1 MTKRTQPQLAT
12 VKGTELIEIQQVV
25 KTFSNA
31 AGEFTALRGID
42 LTLNRGEF
50 VAIIG
55 KSGSG
60 KSTLLNMLT
69 GIDHPT
75 AGKVL
80 VDEVDIYALS
90 ESKRS
95 LWRGRNLGIVFQF
108 FQLLPML
115 NLLENVMLP
124 MDYVG
129 MYDVDERPKRAMELL
144 RMVGLEEQA
153 QKLPRAISTGQ
164 QQSAAIA
171 RALSTDAPIIVADEP
186 TGNLDSRSA
195 NHIIDLF
202 TELSEHGK
210 TIVMVTHDSTMTK
223 RTSRTVVISDG
234 VLVNETIAQAL
245 PLLSQSL
252 MKELGN
258 KVEKLHFQPGET
270 ILRSKEPV
278 EKFFMIAKGN
288 VDVVLHG
295 RRKEDLVVSQLGAND
310 FFGEIELMRGGKSI
324 ASVRAASDNP
334 VELLAFSRDDFNWL
348 MQESPLTEK
357 AIGNIVRKNQV
368 PHKKSPFRDASFV
381 YLQISCL
388 TVHFPQGCHGFLR
401 KVFRA
406 AQIFRGV

>member
-1 MTKRTQPQLAT
+1 MMDHTQPTLASAN
-12 VKGTELIEIQQVV
+12 KKSMIEMQQVV
-25 KTFSNA
+25 KTFVNA
-31 AGEFTALRGID
+31 AGEFTALRGVD
-42 LTLNRGEF
+42 LTLNQGEF

-75 AGKVL
+75 TGKVIVEG
-80 VDEVDIYALS
+80 VDVYALS

-129 MYDVDERPKRAMELL
+129 MYDIDERPKKAMELL
-144 RMVGLEEQA
+144 RMVGLEEHA
-153 QKLPRAISTGQ
+153 QKLPRAVSTGQ

-202 TELSEHGK
+202 AQLSERGK
-210 TIVMVTHDSTMTK
+210 TIVMVTHDPSMTK

-234 VLVNETIAQAL
+234 SLVNETIAQAL
-245 PLLSQSL
+245 PLLSQPL
-252 MKELGN
+252 MRELSD
-258 KVEKLHFQPGET
+258 KTEKLYYRSGET

-278 EKFFMIAKGN
+278 EKFFMISKGK
-288 VDVVLHG
+288 VEIILQG
-295 RRKEDLVVSQLGAND
+295 RRKDDLIISELGRND
-310 FFGEIELMRGGKSI
+310 FFGEVELLRGGKSI
-324 ASVRAASDNP
+324 ASVRAAMETD
-334 VELLAFSRDDFNWL
+334 VELLAFSREDFNWL
-348 MQESPLTEK
+348 MKESPLTEK
-357 AIGNIVRKNQV
+357 AMGNIVQKRIEENKQVDRRKR
-368 PHKKSPFRDASFV
+368 KGLFR
-381 YLQISCL
+381 
-388 TVHFPQGCHGFLR
+388 
-401 KVFRA
+401 
-406 AQIFRGV
+406 

>member
-1 MTKRTQPQLAT
+1 MTERAYPKLAP
-12 VKGTELIEIQQVV
+12 VNEHSLVEMRGIV

-42 LTLNRGEF
+42 LSVKKGEF
-50 VAIIG
+50 VALIG

-75 AGKVL
+75 TGKVIVGG
-80 VDEVDIYALS
+80 VDVYAMS

-129 MYDVDERPKRAMELL
+129 MYEIDERPKKAMALL
-144 RMVGLEEQA
+144 RMVGLEEHA
-153 QKLPRAISTGQ
+153 QKLPRAVSTGQ

-171 RALSTDAPIIVADEP
+171 RALSTNAPIIVADEP

-202 TELSEHGK
+202 TELSTRGK
-210 TIVMVTHDSTMTK
+210 TIIMVTHDSSMTK

-234 VLVNETIAQAL
+234 VLVNETIAQTL

-258 KVEKLHFQPGET
+258 RVEKIHFQPSEI
-270 ILRSKEPV
+270 ILHNKESV
-278 EKFFMIAKGN
+278 EKFFLIAKGK
-288 VDVVLHG
+288 VDVILHS
-295 RRKEDLVVSQLGAND
+295 RRKKETLVSQLSTND

-324 ASVRAASDNP
+324 ASVRAADNP
-334 VELLAFSRDDFNWL
+334 VELLALSREDFNWL
-348 MQESPLTEK
+348 MKESPLTEK
-357 AIGNIVRKNQV
+357 AVSDIVQKRLAEKKQADRRKN
-368 PHKKSPFRDASFV
+368 
-381 YLQISCL
+381 
-388 TVHFPQGCHGFLR
+388 R
-401 KVFRA
+401 K
-406 AQIFRGV
+406 

>member
-1 MTKRTQPQLAT
+1 MMEHTQPKLAS
-12 VKGTELIEIQQVV
+12 VEKQNLIEIQQLV

-42 LTLNRGEF
+42 LSFQEGEF
-50 VAIIG
+50 VAVIG

-60 KSTLLNMLT
+60 KSTLLNMFT

-75 AGKVL
+75 SGKVL
-80 VDEVDIYALS
+80 VGGVDIYAMS

-129 MYDVDERPKRAMELL
+129 MYEVNERPKRAMELL

-153 QKLPRAISTGQ
+153 QKLPRAVSTGQ

-195 NHIIDLF
+195 SHIIDLF
-202 TELSEHGK
+202 TELSDRGK
-210 TIVMVTHDSTMTK
+210 TIVMVTHDPSMTK

-234 VLVNETIAQAL
+234 VIVNETIAQAL

-252 MKELGN
+252 MKELSA

-270 ILRSKEPV
+270 IIRSKESV
-278 EKFFMIAKGN
+278 EKFFMIAKGD

-295 RRKEDLVVSQLGAND
+295 RGKDDLVISQLGMND
-310 FFGEIELMRGGKSI
+310 FFGEMELLRGGKSI
-324 ASVRAASDNP
+324 ASVRAGSERP
-334 VELLAFSRDDFNWL
+334 VELLALPREDFNWL

-357 AIGNIVRKNQV
+357 AIGDIVQKRLGEKKQADRRKRNRL
-368 PHKKSPFRDASFV
+368 F
-381 YLQISCL
+381 
-388 TVHFPQGCHGFLR
+388 GR
-401 KVFRA
+401 K
-406 AQIFRGV
+406 